1 MTARQSDN
9 YTEDRVK
16 KLPVEEEEEREDEVL
31 FLEIINLQLPF
42 RGSRSVITTDGHLPA
57 VVEETATTINLLVS
71 LQGPPSS
78 APIGRVS
85 KR

>member
-42 RGSRSVITTDGHLPA
+42 RGSRSVITTNGHLPA
-57 VVEETATTINLLVS
+57 VEETATTINLLVS